1 MLRNQPTSFGVFSNV
16 VLIFAAIMKELLSQY
31 LEEKELG
38 IYHLLST
45 IHSLVS
51 KSTEGQKINS
61 FGRKPDQSSHVAIYN
76 FYST

>member
-1 MLRNQPTSFGVFSNV
+1 MLRNPANQFGVFSN

-38 IYHLLST
+38 IYYLLST

-51 KSTEGQKINS
+51 KSTESQKINS
-61 FGRKPDQSSHVAIYN
+61 LGSKTWPEQPCGYL
-76 FYST
+76 